1 MQISMIPKF
10 NESEFGSL
18 VDVEEHLPT
27 ISAGLRVPD
36 LEFDEVIELI
46 S

>member
-1 MQISMIPKF
+1 MIPKF

-18 VDVEEHLPT
+18 VEVEEHLTT

-36 LEFDEVIELI
+36 IELDEVIELI

>member
-1 MQISMIPKF
+1 MIPKF

-18 VDVEEHLPT
+18 IEVEEHYPT
-27 ISAGLRVPD
+27 ISAGLRIPD
-36 LEFDEVIELI
+36 LEFDELIELI